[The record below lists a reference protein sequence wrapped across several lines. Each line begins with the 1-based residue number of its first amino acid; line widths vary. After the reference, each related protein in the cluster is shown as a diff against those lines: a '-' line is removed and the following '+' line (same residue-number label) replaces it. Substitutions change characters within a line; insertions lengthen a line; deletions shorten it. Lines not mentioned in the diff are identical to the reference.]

1 MKSILQCDQ
10 SANTIRTP
18 ATTLFASCG
27 ELSNSHASTRESNV
41 QEKADRITFHTVF
54 QLVTKLTDEEDWV
67 MRLFSKENQECSMM
81 IFHSETFGFELE
93 AMVCAVRDGTLI
105 DQ

>member
-1 MKSILQCDQ
+1 MRH
-10 SANTIRTP
+10 A
-18 ATTLFASCG
+18 ATLFASCG

-54 QLVTKLTDEEDWV
+54 QLATKLTDEEYWV
-67 MRLFSKENQECSMM
+67 MTLFGKENQECSMM

>member
-1 MKSILQCDQ
+1 MRH
-10 SANTIRTP
+10 A
-18 ATTLFASCG
+18 ATLFASCG

-41 QEKADRITFHTVF
+41 QKKADRITFHTVF
-54 QLVTKLTDEEDWV
+54 QLAKKLTDEEYWV

>member
-1 MKSILQCDQ
+1 MVSYAVAKS
-10 SANTIRTP
+10 
-18 ATTLFASCG
+18 
-27 ELSNSHASTRESNV
+27 RESANV

-54 QLVTKLTDEEDWV
+54 QLATKLTDEEYWV

-93 AMVCAVRDGTLI
+93 AMVCAARDGTLL